1 MISASPRPETSSKPP
16 GLIVAL
22 DIYDLARASALARRL
37 AGRVSAF
44 KVGLGLY
51 AAHGPRAVSEIASWG
66 PLFCDLKFHD
76 IPAQVGAA
84 VTRLGRLGVW
94 MLTVH
99 ASGGARMIAAAAQA
113 AAGCE
118 SPPVVAAVTVLTS
131 LDRYDLATIGQPDD
145 PGTQALR
152 LGQLAVAAGA
162 GALVC
167 SPAEAPRLRVA
178 IGAEPLLVC
187 PGIRPSG
194 VPAGDQIRIGTP
206 AQAAAAGA
214 DYLVVG
220 RPITE
225 ADHPEQAVEAILE
238 ELEGDRG
245 VAPLGC
251 EPPKSKQ

>member
-1 MISASPRPETSSKPP
+1 LSAASDAGAARPAGPRPEAHPRRP

-22 DIYDLARASALARRL
+22 DVPDLDRASTLARRL
-37 AGRVSAF
+37 AARVSAF

-51 AAHGPRAVSEIASWG
+51 AAHGPMAVSEIAACG
-66 PLFCDLKFHD
+66 PVFCDLKLHD
-76 IPAQVGAA
+76 IPAQVATATTG
-84 VTRLGRLGVW
+84 LGRLGVW

-99 ASGGARMIAAAAQA
+99 ASGAARMIAAAAGA
-113 AAGCE
+113 AAALE

-131 LDRYDLATIGQPDD
+131 LDRGDLWAVGQSRD
-145 PGTQALR
+145 PGDQALR
-152 LGQLAVAAGA
+152 LAQLAVAAGA
-162 GALVC
+162 GAVVC

-194 VPAGDQIRIGTP
+194 TAAGDQARIGTP
-206 AQAAAAGA
+206 AQAAAGGA

-225 ADHPEQAVEAILE
+225 APDPERAVEAILE
-238 ELEGDRG
+238 ELGG
-245 VAPLGC
+245 
-251 EPPKSKQ
+251 